1 MEKTN
6 QPEGDR
12 NEITSQPITSG
23 QDGPLHHQPDQLE
36 KIIYEA
42 PAEEPPTTFAE
53 AEQRN
58 AYTLLHELYDHGV
71 TADIEGE
78 RRNDPRHHLTGLALS
93 SAVVAWW
100 SRWQP
105 IMMHRA
111 LKAGA
116 SLADVAA
123 AAGVPE
129 TEVNERWSTWA
140 EQQTQVMVGDWR
152 SLDPAEAE
160 TVREHI
166 RRTATGDVPFQP
178 EGPAR

>member
-1 MEKTN
+1 VEGVHL

-12 NEITSQPITSG
+12 DEINSQPITSG
-23 QDGPLHHQPDQLE
+23 QDGPQQQDRAGGQGE
-36 KIIYEA
+36 IIFKA
-42 PAEEPPTTFAE
+42 PAEEPPVTFAE
-53 AEQRN
+53 AERHN
-58 AYTLLHELYDHGV
+58 AYALLQELYDHGMTV
-71 TADIEGE
+71 DIEGE
-78 RRNDPRHHLTGLALS
+78 RRNDPRHHLAGLALS

-116 SLADVAA
+116 SLSEVAA

-129 TEVNERWSTWA
+129 TEVCERWSAWA
-140 EQQTQVMVGDWR
+140 EQQTQVMIGDWR

-160 TVREHI
+160 AIRERI
-166 RRTATGDVPFQP
+166 MPMRTDAPHAEP
-178 EGPAR
+178 